1 MGAFYSERARTL
13 RAAAAVSVSSA
24 ERNNAFSFLF
34 AREKPRAKGA
44 TKPKPKPIV
53 VAKKKAVP
61 PASSTALPTNTTAAV
76 AVAEEEG
83 EREDG
88 AREADFS
95 VGRFLSLWR
104 HLASLRARREDVE
117 DSLLF
122 SAVQERCIRRLE
134 GALLLALLLPPLAR
148 PALRAQWIRER
159 QLARESRPLLRA
171 LRLVEAEAEVDG
183 SGALAGPEEFS
194 ALDMWLRCFDVDC
207 SGSFDESS
215 LRVILRAVRRNIDS
229 AQLLHDFPH
238 MRLPGE
244 SPCPVLLLVLILT
257 VAHFPRCESA
267 QVRGPPPMTW
277 CATLCSSIRRRG

>member
-24 ERNNAFSFLF
+24 ERDNAFSFLF

-44 TKPKPKPIV
+44 TKPKPIV
-53 VAKKKAVP
+53 VAKKKAVS
-61 PASSTALPTNTTAAV
+61 PASSTALPTNTTAT
-76 AVAEEEG
+76 VAEGEG
-83 EREDG
+83 EGEGG